1 MSPGRVHRI
10 HFVGVGGTGMSGL
23 AEVLLRMDY
32 HVSGSDLARS
42 EVTDRLAALG
52 VDVQIGHA
60 ASQVRDVDLVVVSS
74 AIGPGNPEVRAA
86 RRRGLPTLKRGEML
100 AEVMRL
106 HHGIAIAG
114 SHGKTTTTSM
124 AGQLLARAG
133 LDPTVV
139 VGGRLKMI
147 GGHARMGRSR
157 YLVAEADESD
167 GSFLDLSPVIAV
179 VTNIDREHLD
189 FYRDLT
195 AIQRAFLRFMRR
207 IPFYGLAV
215 VCGDDPNVRSLL
227 PQMRKRVLTYGFG
240 PENNLRAL
248 DLQAEAG
255 RQRFCVEWQGARL
268 GTARLGVAG
277 RHNVLNALAAL
288 SVGLELGVDASVC
301 LGALEEFE
309 GVGRRFETRGENGG
323 VLLIDDYGHHPT
335 EMAAVFATAREA
347 HPGRRLVVVFQ
358 PHRYTRTRSL
368 AREFAEVLKDADLLV
383 LADIYAA
390 GERPIAGVSSDLIL
404 DALRLLSDREVVR
417 VHGNEDAAAV
427 VAGLLRPGDLALTL
441 GAGDVSRWGDEILRR
456 CGERAAAEQNS
467 AHGITI
473 RGGEA

>member
-32 HVSGSDLARS
+32 RVSGSDLNRS
-42 EVTDRLAALG
+42 DVTDRLATLG
-52 VDVQIGHA
+52 VDVRIGHA
-60 ASQVRDVDLVVVSS
+60 SSHVRDADLVVVSS
-74 AIGPGNPEVRAA
+74 AIGRGNPEVRAA

-106 HHGIAIAG
+106 HHGIAVAG

-147 GGHARMGRSR
+147 GGNARMGSSR

-167 GSFLDLSPVIAV
+167 GSFLDLSPVVAV

-189 FYRDLT
+189 FYRDLS

-207 IPFYGLAV
+207 IPFYGLAI

-248 DLQAEAG
+248 DLHAQGG
-255 RQRFCVEWQGARL
+255 RQRFGVEWQGARL
-268 GTARLGVAG
+268 GVARLGVAG

-288 SVGLELGVDASVC
+288 AVGLELGVDAGAC

-309 GVGRRFETRGENGG
+309 GVGRRFETRGEAGG
-323 VLLIDDYGHHPT
+323 VLVIDDYGHHPT

-347 HPGRRLVVVFQ
+347 HPDRRLVVVFQ
-358 PHRYTRTRSL
+358 PHRFTRTRSL
-368 AREFAEVLKDADLLV
+368 AREFAEVLKDVDLLV
-383 LADIYAA
+383 LADIYPA
-390 GERPIAGVSSDLIL
+390 GERPLPGVSSDLIL

-417 VHGNEDAAAV
+417 VHGRDDAPAAV
-427 VAGLLRPGDLALTL
+427 AERVRPGDLVVTL
-441 GAGDVSRWGDEILRR
+441 GAGDVSRWGEAILA
-456 CGERAAAEQNS
+456 CLEPGAAA
-467 AHGITI
+467 AIAA
-473 RGGEA
+473 EAGVRLPGRDA